1 METSYVIILYWTYS
15 VLYSFMFHHKF
26 FLTFIIKYAVGS
38 FHLINHWYFLK
49 EILNVLF
56 VVYDSSVKLGPLK
69 VLVKLFTGRKKHKFK
84 LHKKSNVLWPWLT
97 QRLIDENR
105 VYHCVHNNA
114 ICCVLCFMTYTVIC
128 FASWWIFWRAK
139 INFECI

>member
-1 METSYVIILYWTYS
+1 METSYVTILYWTYS

-26 FLTFIIKYAVGS
+26 FLTFILKYAVGS

-84 LHKKSNVLWPWLT
+84 LHKKSYVLWPCWLKDWQIKT
-97 QRLIDENR
+97 EFITVCIIMQF
-105 VYHCVHNNA
+105 VVS
-114 ICCVLCFMTYTVIC
+114 CVLWPILLIIC
-128 FASWWIFWRAK
+128 FASWWIYFK
-139 INFECI
+139 G

>member
-26 FLTFIIKYAVGS
+26 FLTFILKYAVGS

-69 VLVKLFTGRKKHKFK
+69 VLAKLFTGRKKAQI
-84 LHKKSNVLWPWLT
+84 LITQEVICPLTMLT
-97 QRLIDENR
+97 QRLIDKNS
-105 VYHCVHNNA
+105 VYHRVHNA
-114 ICCVLCFMTYTVIC
+114 ICCVLCFMTYAIIC
-128 FASWWIFWRAK
+128 FASWWIYFK
-139 INFECI
+139 G

>member
-26 FLTFIIKYAVGS
+26 FLTFILKYAVGS
-38 FHLINHWYFLK
+38 FHLINHWYFIK

-69 VLVKLFTGRKKHKFK
+69 VLVKLFTGRKKSTNLNYTRSHMSFDHVDSKIERK
-84 LHKKSNVLWPWLT
+84 
-97 QRLIDENR
+97 NR

-114 ICCVLCFMTYTVIC
+114 ICCVLCFMTYTIIC
-128 FASWWIFWRAK
+128 FASWWIYFK
-139 INFECI
+139 G

>member
-26 FLTFIIKYAVGS
+26 SLTFILKYAVGS

-69 VLVKLFTGRKKHKFK
+69 VLAKLFTGRKKAQIWITQEVICP
-84 LHKKSNVLWPWLT
+84 LTMLT
-97 QRLIDENR
+97 QRLKDINR
-105 VYHCVHNNA
+105 VYHRVHNNA
-114 ICCVLCFMTYTVIC
+114 ICCVLCFMTYAIIC
-128 FASWWIFWRAK
+128 FALWWIYFK
-139 INFECI
+139 G